1 MSTRNSARKRTPP
14 SPAKFSPSYRAGIS
28 PNMAPLKRLD
38 TSESP
43 ASRQSRLS
51 CPIETHLSMRGAA
64 SSSRIGPNAEASS
77 SKKRGGRLSS
87 AQRGFLSALG
97 NTGRKTKSSTMPL
110 HATTS
115 NTSMN
120 GESNTTTNT
129 TTTTTTTTNGLPPR
143 SPYRAPVP
151 KFNES
156 TNNNT
161 TTSSIQQRD
170 TDVVMGGTGGKI

>member
-120 GESNTTTNT
+120 GESNTTTN
-129 TTTTTTTTNGLPPR
+129 GLPPR